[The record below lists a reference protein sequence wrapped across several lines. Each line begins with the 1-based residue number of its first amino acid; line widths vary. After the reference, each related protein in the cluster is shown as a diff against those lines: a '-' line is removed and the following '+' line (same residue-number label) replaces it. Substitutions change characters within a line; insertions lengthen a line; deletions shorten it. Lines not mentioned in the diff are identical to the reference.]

1 MFASDF
7 SPTQFS
13 SGASFTLTA
22 TFADGSSAVAT
33 VILTVPTIAS
43 VSPSSG
49 APGASLTVSVTGT
62 NFQAGASASFGAG
75 VTVTSTTVVSST
87 QLSVAL
93 AIATTAALGPR
104 DVTVSNPDGQSAVSP
119 GGFTVGLSAPTISVA
134 FLGKLRDKVGQ
145 GNLAFAPDG
154 ALDGTFQVTLQAG
167 SGARTVTRL
176 ELSQASASG
185 GVWDTDPA
193 TVNWALGAAASLDGA
208 LLNAGTGTVS
218 FAVAD
223 GGVFFVF
230 ASDVSS
236 SVFTPGMG
244 FSLTVTLADG
254 SVVMVPT
261 TIP

>member
-1 MFASDF
+1 M
-7 SPTQFS
+7 
-13 SGASFTLTA
+13 
-22 TFADGSSAVAT
+22 
-33 VILTVPTIAS
+33 
-43 VSPSSG
+43 
-49 APGASLTVSVTGT
+49 
-62 NFQAGASASFGAG
+62 
-75 VTVTSTTVVSST
+75 
-87 QLSVAL
+87 
-93 AIATTAALGPR
+93 
-104 DVTVSNPDGQSAVSP
+104 
-119 GGFTVGLSAPTISVA
+119 ISVV
-134 FLGKLRDKVGQ
+134 FRGQLRSTLVPYTT
-145 GNLAFAPDG
+145 LFRSDG
-154 ALDGTFQVTLQAG
+154 ALDGTFQVTLEAG

-176 ELSQASASG
+176 ELRQASASG

-193 TVNWALGAAASLDGA
+193 TAHWALGAAASLDGV

-236 SVFTPGMG
+236 SVFTPGTG